1 MRSWIVSF
9 LLGAVILAGCCPE
22 VMKKRKEAKEA
33 LQKKV
38 EEPTTVSPTVPPAVP
53 PTVPPP
59 PAVQPPKVTPPETP
73 TTAKASPTEI
83 AIATK
88 GADIPQTPVPPGT
101 QFKKPE
107 EISPEIARI
116 FQNIYFD
123 FDRYD
128 LKPQAQA
135 VLKDIA
141 TFLLQNPG
149 YKIMIEGHCDER
161 GTREYNLALGEQRSL
176 SARRYLVSLGV
187 AAGRLFTTSYGED
200 KPADPRSNE
209 EAWAKN
215 RRCEFK
221 IAGD

>member
-1 MRSWIVSF
+1 MRSWIIGF
-9 LLGAVILAGCCPE
+9 LVGAVILAGCCPE

-38 EEPTTVSPTVPPAVP
+38 EEPTAVSPVTPAT
-53 PTVPPP
+53 PT

-73 TTAKASPTEI
+73 ATAKASPTEI
-83 AIATK
+83 AMATK

-107 EISPEIARI
+107 EISPELARI

-128 LKPQAQA
+128 LKPQSQ
-135 VLKDIA
+135 VILKDIA
-141 TFLLQNPG
+141 TYLLQNPR

-187 AAGRLFTTSYGED
+187 AASRLFTTSYGKD